1 MPIQAQETPTKDSLL
16 KTRLLSDSEDALWG
30 NDSASSAETGRRAPE
45 MPPEIRG
52 PVPGRPGESQLR
64 GMPTLPP
71 PPTNYSLGWHPAG
84 RHVIDLSLGQGKQA
98 GSRSFPAVG

>member
-1 MPIQAQETPTKDSLL
+1 MPIRAQETPTKDSLL

-71 PPTNYSLGWHPAG
+71 PTYELLTGLASRGAPRDRPVAG
-84 RHVIDLSLGQGKQA
+84 PG
-98 GSRSFPAVG
+98 